1 MAKSKGQR
9 EVVVQLRWIAVVKVT
24 RPMPFFT
31 DPAQMIISFDIMEW
45 NLVRMRWGR
54 MAKANNFGTLE
65 NAERCAKQRDDE
77 INTMIENNRSPPP
90 GITV

>member
-31 DPAQMIISFDIMEW
+31 DPEQLIISYDIMEW
-45 NLVRMRWGR
+45 NLFRMRWGR
-54 MAKANNFGTLE
+54 MSQANNFGTLE
-65 NAERCAKQRDDE
+65 NAERCAKLRDDQ
-77 INTMIENNRSPPP
+77 INTMIENNRNLPPR
-90 GITV
+90 ITV